1 MQKREI
7 KDAITEMSNKLF
19 SRISVVAQDLITKD
33 TRENG
38 EFLQRKLFD
47 NEFDLPRSLFH
58 VILCK
63 VVEEF
68 AVKNKNV
75 EGTLVKVKDYLGVTD
90 VERKRPGKPEEANTE
105 AT

>member
-7 KDAITEMSNKLF
+7 KDAMAEMSNNLVT
-19 SRISVVAQDLITKD
+19 RISVVAQDLITKD

-58 VILCK
+58 VILRK

-68 AVKNKNV
+68 DVKNKNV
-75 EGTLVKVKDYLGVTD
+75 EETLVKVKDYLGVID
-90 VERKRPGKPEEANTE
+90 VERKRSGKSEEANTE